1 MRYLI
6 PIILLSLFSCE
17 FKTDK
22 RLNADRINKG
32 MDRFKIKRITDDQI
46 VASAYEKGAMIAQNL
61 MGKISTDSLCEYSE
75 LKMRVL
81 ENQELIETAQ
91 IRCGIDQTTHEK
103 ERELW
108 LAYEAAFAENKDKMP
123 PTIQRLGDKN
133 NYENL
138 VYTFP
143 LNRSDT
149 LAMLSIVMPKR
160 EIIKAYK
167 PEK

>member
-6 PIILLSLFSCE
+6 PLILLSLFSCE
-17 FKTDK
+17 FKTDE

-46 VASAYEKGAMIAQNL
+46 VASAYEKGAVIAQNL
-61 MGKISTDSLCEYSE
+61 LGKISTDSLCQYSE

-81 ENQELIETAQ
+81 KHQELIESAQ
-91 IRCGIDQTTHEK
+91 IRCGIDQTSHEK

-108 LAYEAAFAENKDKMP
+108 QAYESSFASNRDNMSGA
-123 PTIQRLGDKN
+123 IQRLGDKN
-133 NYENL
+133 KYEKL

-143 LNRSDT
+143 INRSDT
-149 LAMLSIVMPKR
+149 LAMLSVIMAKS